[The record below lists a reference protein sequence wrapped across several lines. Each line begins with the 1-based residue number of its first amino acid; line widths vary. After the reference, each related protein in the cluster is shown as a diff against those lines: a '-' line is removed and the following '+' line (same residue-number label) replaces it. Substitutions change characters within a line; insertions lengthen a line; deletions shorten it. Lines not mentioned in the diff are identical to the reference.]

1 MRMYLSKEEGIKL
14 SYLLLNRVK
23 ELDKDFMTSSV
34 ARDEIVELLRI
45 NDRIEDCLY
54 YQKSGY
60 NRGRKNHGKN

>member
-1 MRMYLSKEEGIKL
+1 MRLYLSKEEGIKL

-23 ELDKDFMTSSV
+23 DLNKDFMTSSQ
-34 ARDEIVELLRI
+34 ARNEIVELLRI

-60 NRGRKNHGKN
+60 NREEQHYGKN